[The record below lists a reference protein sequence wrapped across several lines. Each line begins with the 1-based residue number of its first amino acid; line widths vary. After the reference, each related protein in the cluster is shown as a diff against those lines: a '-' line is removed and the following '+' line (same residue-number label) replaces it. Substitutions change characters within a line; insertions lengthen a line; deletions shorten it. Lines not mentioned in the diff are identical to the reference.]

1 MWYRI
6 VLAYR
11 EVGRGG
17 ETTVHKTKVKY
28 EKPTFVMDPSSSDPT
43 MTLGTGSKVFGP
55 GHYTSQNK
63 LVQEGYNYPYTRVE
77 KLPYGTRILNMDRIP
92 AEHANRILKRLD
104 PSIPEVDPTSK
115 WNLSSLIAYF
125 RQEKS
130 VSESYI
136 YYGGYGENLNFSKL
150 YPILLELGYD
160 AIEYSAGRNF
170 SLDRG
175 KINRRPREEAKKRGR
190 KRFYKKFD
198 KQIPLSL
205 AELENYVFN
214 AKMNYGA
221 NWLDSIKKL
230 STLPLYIDNLKDR
243 GKITEEEAEKLMEI
257 NNEKKNVLVINASIL
272 IDPKLF
278 QKERFRPE
286 TLSEEEKE
294 RLKKLKFATSYDV
307 IKHIIEDAKKK
318 SPEGFAFTVKDMNIS
333 ASDMVRLKEENVIS
347 TEEFFIL
354 SGNKISLWEFESL
367 LTTDYEY
374 FAKNME
380 LIVSMLE
387 GNIPENALTKLYAE
401 VQKHSGSAD
410 IAREFV
416 NVLFQRGKIAHPVL
430 KNILTFIKINAI
442 NKEDIVKNKF
452 YDYTDFHL
460 DDENQVSELHD
471 IGFTVDE
478 MKKMN
483 WDSFHLYNTI
493 DELLD
498 MGFDQ
503 EFLINKVSNLHAP
516 WNKRNAGFDFL
527 EIIKHTDFEV
537 TDGLLYAFIDDFLKS
552 QDDELTYETKLLYVK
567 TKMFMSIVKKKDFDG
582 FHNRIR
588 NFLYLAPKYGIDVSA
603 DIFFK
608 TNEKLEAF
616 NQLANSVP
624 RDFLA
629 KMEDDQYQNIVEQ
642 IPEEYDEKFQQ
653 INQIKEFFETIDDKF
668 YGNLFCK
675 GKANYFGTSYCGYIA
690 MPLCPKCGSYNVELT
705 SYMNA
710 MQLPAFMKSLVPYY
724 EMIDGDP
731 GLSIYFEAITK
742 YLRKKLDVILSN
754 SYNNYEDRIRNKQ
767 WFADALDLSDF
778 HELQKNPIIKKIFP
792 IFNSYKMIFDL
803 FEDPEF
809 VKVNNQKRIEY
820 GLDQP
825 TQPTQEPVKLP
836 DLSDDNLEL
845 ELDDDED

>member
-28 EKPTFVMDPSSSDPT
+28 EKPTFVMDPSSNDPT

-63 LVQEGYNYPYTRVE
+63 LVQEGYNYPYTREE
-77 KLPYGTRILNMDRIP
+77 KLPYGTRILDMDRIP

-104 PSIPEVDPTSK
+104 PSIPEVDATSK
-115 WNLSSLIAYF
+115 WNLSNLIIYF
-125 RQEKS
+125 QQEKS
-130 VSESYI
+130 VNESYL
-136 YYGGYGENLNFSKL
+136 YNGGYGENLNFQKL

-175 KINRRPREEAKKRGR
+175 KINRSPREEAKKRGR

-221 NWLDSIKKL
+221 NWLGSIKKL
-230 STLPLYIDNLKDR
+230 STLPLYIDNLESR
-243 GKITEEEAEKLMEI
+243 GKITEEEAEKLMAI
-257 NNEKKNVLVINASIL
+257 NDEKKNVLVINASIL

-286 TLSEEEKE
+286 TLSDEDKDK
-294 RLKKLKFATSYDV
+294 LKKLKFATSYDV

-318 SPEGFAFTVKDMNIS
+318 SPLDFASSIKDMNIS
-333 ASDMVRLKEENVIS
+333 ASDLVRLKEENVIS

-354 SGNKISLWEFESL
+354 SGNKLALWEFENL
-367 LTTDYEY
+367 LSTDYEY

-380 LIVSMLE
+380 LIVSMLS
-387 GNIPENALTKLYAE
+387 GNIEDSALSKLYAE

-410 IAREFV
+410 TAREFV
-416 NVLFQRGKIAHPVL
+416 NVLFQRGKIAYPIL
-430 KNILTFIKINAI
+430 KNILTFIKIGAI
-442 NKEDIVKNKF
+442 NKEDIIKNKF
-452 YDYTDFHL
+452 YDHTNFQL
-460 DDENQVSELHD
+460 DDENQVWELND

-478 MKKMN
+478 LKKMDWN
-483 WDSFHLYNTI
+483 SFHLYNTI
-493 DELLD
+493 GELLD

-503 EFLINKVSNLHAP
+503 EFLISRVSNLTAP
-516 WNKRNAGFDFL
+516 WNRRNAGFDFL

-537 TDGLLYAFIDDFLKS
+537 TDGLLYAFIDDFLQS
-552 QDDELTYETKLLYVK
+552 QDDEITFENKLLYVK
-567 TKMFMSIVKKKDFDG
+567 TKMFVSIAQKKDFDG
-582 FHNRIR
+582 FQTRIR
-588 NFLYLAPKYGIDVSA
+588 NFLYIARKYGIDVSA

-608 TNEKLEAF
+608 KNEKLEAY
-616 NQLANSVP
+616 NQLVNSVP
-624 RDFLA
+624 RNFKA
-629 KMEDDQYQNIVEQ
+629 QIEDDEYQNIVEQ
-642 IPEEYDEKFQQ
+642 IPEEYDQKFQQ
-653 INQIKEFFETIDDKF
+653 INQIKEFFKSIDGKF
-668 YGNLFCK
+668 PNGLFCK
-675 GKANYFGTSYCGYIA
+675 GKSVYFGNSGCGSIL
-690 MPLCPKCGSYNVELT
+690 MPLCPNCGSYNMELT
-705 SYMNA
+705 SYMNQ

-731 GLSIYFEAITK
+731 QLSIYFEAITK
-742 YLRKKLDVILSN
+742 YLRKKLEYILLGSYSN
-754 SYNNYEDRIRNKQ
+754 YKDRINDKK
-767 WFADALDLSDF
+767 WFPDALDLSDF
-778 HELQKNPIIKKIFP
+778 YELQKTPIIKKNFP
-792 IFNSYKMIFDL
+792 IFDSYKMIFDL

-809 VKVNNQKRIEY
+809 VKINKQRRIEY

-825 TQPTQEPVKLP
+825 IQEPVSLP
-836 DLSDDNLEL
+836 DLSLDFSDI